1 MSNLLIEEPPLQVL
15 PSLALAVGLNEAI
28 ILQQMHYWLKIKQ
41 QASDKYADSFRD
53 GRWWVYNSVAEW
65 QAQFP
70 FWSTDTIQR
79 GITSLRKQGVLT
91 VAQLSHDSRDRTN
104 WYAIDYDKMEAL
116 AVPVFN
122 ERQSKT
128 PRCGNALPQDAAM
141 GKTQPATVHD
151 RKMRQCL
158 TETSSENTKRIPQR
172 VAPAGASEVLPS
184 VFSEKDYSYLPKNT
198 INTEMTKTSPP
209 APLKGGAAFGAVSL
223 SLLEQETV
231 EEQEAERKRQ
241 ERERSEAEWL
251 VKVEEQKQKN
261 ADQKLFIKAFNQI
274 AKEVKDNPPL
284 SLAEL
289 DRLRTERHQKL
300 KAEATSLTA
309 EAAKG
314 ETPC

>member
-53 GRWWVYNSVAEW
+53 GRWWVYNSVTEW

-104 WYAIDYDKMEAL
+104 WYAIDYDQMEAL

-122 ERQSKT
+122 ARQSKT
-128 PRCGNALPQDAAM
+128 PRRGNALPQDAAM
-141 GKTQPATVHD
+141 GKTQPAPVHE

-172 VAPAGASEVLPS
+172 VAPAGASEVP
-184 VFSEKDYSYLPKNT
+184 
-198 INTEMTKTSPP
+198 
-209 APLKGGAAFGAVSL
+209 
-223 SLLEQETV
+223 
-231 EEQEAERKRQ
+231 
-241 ERERSEAEWL
+241 
-251 VKVEEQKQKN
+251 
-261 ADQKLFIKAFNQI
+261 
-274 AKEVKDNPPL
+274 PPL
-284 SLAEL
+284 SQEPKGPEQKGPEQKGQAET
-289 DRLRTERHQKL
+289 DQARLLWRARRRVFKRVENRPPGGVVLERMIQDCMKEIQ
-300 KAEATSLTA
+300 AED
-309 EAAKG
+309 AKG
-314 ETPC
+314 ETR